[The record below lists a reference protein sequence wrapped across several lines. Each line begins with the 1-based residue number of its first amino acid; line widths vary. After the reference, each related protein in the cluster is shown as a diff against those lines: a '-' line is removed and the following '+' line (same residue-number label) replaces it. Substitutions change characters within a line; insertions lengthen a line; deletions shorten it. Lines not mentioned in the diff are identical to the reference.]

1 MYIKSIDEAVR
12 KAISEAAHIFKDGD
26 VERIVKEACEKANQ
40 RISIKMPVTI
50 STPNEPWIYIS
61 STLTADRNFELFV
74 IVNLTDVAEDY
85 LRDTQF
91 EATRKIIAGR
101 GSTIDNNMLNIVIGL
116 FTHRAQSITNG
127 GRRIKANGHY
137 RKFHIDA
144 LGTTR

>member
-101 GSTIDNNMLNIVIGL
+101 GSTIDNKIGFGNEMKL
-116 FTHRAQSITNG
+116 AVRRVVVQLRAES
-127 GRRIKANGHY
+127 RHASSVRVEFKAGKPGSSN
-137 RKFHIDA
+137 
-144 LGTTR
+144 

>member
-85 LRDTQF
+85 LKAKVFQGIF
-91 EATRKIIAGR
+91 MQEAR
-101 GSTIDNNMLNIVIGL
+101 
-116 FTHRAQSITNG
+116 
-127 GRRIKANGHY
+127 GRRCHS
-137 RKFHIDA
+137 
-144 LGTTR
+144 TRSR